1 MKRVISLIIILAI
14 AATAILAAL
23 PAMAATPE
31 GAAISSAADFAAMSA
46 NGKYYLT
53 KDITITAPYNG
64 TFKGTL
70 DGNGK
75 KIIIASGADV
85 SPFNKIEGA
94 TVKNITV
101 EGVINILSKKT
112 YGGIAVEGYGSF
124 ENVTSKVGISAM
136 VEDSFNSVGTSQG
149 GFIGIATGNCSFENC
164 KNEASVTVITESKGV
179 ASSNDA
185 GFGGFIGKAYS
196 AGAQISFINCENNAA
211 VFSCEPGVNVGGF
224 IGISYNSDLS
234 FESCLNNAFVTGV
247 AQNEYH
253 NGSGGFVGL
262 MKGNSLVIKDSQNNC
277 DVINNGPTGHTGGF
291 VGALNGVQNVMIEH
305 CKNTRAIY
313 NTSNTWEG
321 VGGFVG
327 FMSDFSGK
335 GTYAFADCMN
345 SGWVQGSMAG
355 GLVGIEYS
363 VNGIDFR
370 FERCVNTAAVKTIG
384 IAYAGGIIGRTN
396 GEHNSLIFSGC
407 LNTGDISTA
416 TDSYGPA
423 GICGNIGVDGG
434 VYTYIPVFENCV
446 NTGNISCHPLYSVVY
461 AAGILSRNIYTPAI
475 IRSCVNLGSLSDT
488 KNSNVAPITP
498 KYDPDV
504 SVSECSYLS
513 GSGGSAVW
521 GESARSVS
529 NIRADVIKAL
539 TSGLLSE
546 SDYYNYRNSDS
557 LVNSVGEAVD
567 ALNNATTVEDI
578 ATNAVVIVVC
588 RSSLVLISDKQAE
601 LASTLGN
608 KIDNA
613 DGKYTTDSYAAYSTA
628 YDKIKNGIN
637 SASTAEAL
645 DAINVESLKAAAE
658 ANLVLAAEAKKAELL
673 AELGDKISNANGKY
687 TTESYEAYSTAHE
700 AVKSIIEAANDTAT
714 LEAIDV
720 ETLKVVAESML
731 AEVPE
736 SESEPEP
743 QPPEGGDIIG
753 GDVIPDEGDK
763 VTDKVTENI
772 QTESADSSNGGAVT
786 EDTESDAPT
795 PAKKKCGST
804 VAISALAVA
813 CIIGMGST
821 IKKND

>member
-1 MKRVISLIIILAI
+1 MKRVISLIIILAM
-14 AATAILAAL
+14 ATTAILMAL

-31 GAAISSAADFAAMSA
+31 GTAISSAVDFAAMTSS
-46 NGKYYLT
+46 GKYYLT
-53 KDITITAPYNG
+53 KDITISAPYNG
-64 TFKGTL
+64 IFKGTL

-75 KIIIASGADV
+75 KIIIASGANV

-101 EGVINILSKKT
+101 EGIINILSKKT
-112 YGGIAVEGYGSF
+112 YGGISAEGYGSF

-136 VEDSFNSVGTSQG
+136 VENSFNSVGASQG

-164 KNEASVTVITESKGV
+164 KNEASVTVITETKGV
-179 ASSNDA
+179 ASSSDA

-196 AGAQISFINCENNAA
+196 SDAQISFINCENNAA
-211 VFSCEPGVNVGGF
+211 IFSREPGINAGGF
-224 IGISYNSDLS
+224 IGLSYNSNLS
-234 FESCLNNAFVTGV
+234 FESCSNNAFVTGV

-253 NGSGGFVGL
+253 NGSGGFVGV

-291 VGALNGVQNVMIEH
+291 VGALSGVQNVTIERS
-305 CKNTRAIY
+305 KNTRAVY
-313 NTSNTWEG
+313 NTSNYWEG

-327 FMSDFSGK
+327 IMGDFSGK
-335 GTYAFADCMN
+335 GSYAFVDCVN

-355 GLVGIEYS
+355 GLVGIENS
-363 VNGIDFR
+363 VHGIDFR
-370 FERCVNTAAVKTIG
+370 FERCVNTAGVKTIG

-416 TDSYGPA
+416 TDSCGPA

-434 VYTYIPVFENCV
+434 DYTYIPIFENCV
-446 NTGNISCHPLYSVVY
+446 NTGNISCHPLYDVVY
-461 AAGILSRNIYTPAI
+461 AAGILSRNIYMPTT
-475 IRSCVNLGSLSDT
+475 IRNCVNLGSLSDT
-488 KNSNVAPITP
+488 KNSHVAPITP
-498 KYDPDV
+498 KYDPTV
-504 SVSECSYLS
+504 SVSGCSYLS
-513 GSGGSAVW
+513 GSGGSAIW
-521 GESARSVS
+521 GESAKSVS

-546 SDYYNYRNSDS
+546 SDYCNYRNSDS
-557 LVNSVGEAVD
+557 LVNSIGEAVD
-567 ALNNATTVEDI
+567 ALNSATTVGDI
-578 ATNAVVIVVC
+578 AANAVVIVTC
-588 RSSLVLISDKQAE
+588 RSSLVPISDKKAE
-601 LASTLGN
+601 LAFALGN

-613 DGKYTTDSYAAYSTA
+613 DGKYAADSYAAYSAA
-628 YDKIKNGIN
+628 YDKIMNDIN
-637 SASTAEAL
+637 SASTEEAL

-658 ANLVLAAEAKKAELL
+658 AKLVLAADAKKAELL
-673 AELGDKISNANGKY
+673 AELGNKILNTDGKY
-687 TTESYEAYSTAHE
+687 TAESYEAYSTAYE

-720 ETLKVVAESML
+720 EALKVVAESML
-731 AEVPE
+731 VEVPKPE
-736 SESEPEP
+736 PEPEP
-743 QPPEGGDIIG
+743 QPPEGGDVIG
-753 GDVIPDEGDK
+753 GDVIPDDSDK

-772 QTESADSSNGGAVT
+772 QTESADSSSGT
-786 EDTESDAPT
+786 TDTKETDAPA

-813 CIIGMGST
+813 CIIGMGLT
-821 IKKND
+821 IKKKD